1 MDTVKSIFRLS
12 YRIQGS
18 DAMKYKLILSDVDGT
33 LVDEKQNISENVL
46 AKINQYQD
54 QGGIFAIASGRIE
67 DSVKKYCEQLNINT
81 PCILYNGA
89 KIVDVLN
96 GKCIYEETLTCKQVE
111 TVFEML
117 PSYRVDVIIYSNNK
131 AYIKGRNDV
140 LDNYMK
146 KDGIQCI
153 EHATIRSIDPITKIL
168 LIGEGEILDDYEK
181 RLRSS
186 DMPMPYIV
194 RSEPTYLEV
203 LPCNTSKGEA
213 LIKLSEHMGIALDE
227 IVAVG
232 DNLNDMEMII
242 NAGVGVAVMNA
253 HPRLLE
259 VADYVT
265 ATNIDDGV
273 AKVITKVIESKL

>member
-1 MDTVKSIFRLS
+1 
-12 YRIQGS
+12 
-18 DAMKYKLILSDVDGT
+18 MKYKLIISDIDGT
-33 LVDEKQNISENVL
+33 LVDENQNISENVL

-54 QGGIFAIASGRIE
+54 KGGIFAIASGRIE
-67 DSVKKYCEQLNINT
+67 ESVKKYCEQLDINT

-96 GKCIYEETLTCKQVE
+96 DKCIYEEILTQEQIE

-117 PSYRVDVIIYSNNK
+117 QSCKVDVIIYSNNK
-131 AYIKGRNDV
+131 AYIKERNNV

-146 KDGIQCI
+146 KDGIACV
-153 EHATIRSIDPITKIL
+153 EYKDIRSIYPITKIL
-168 LIGEGEILDDYEK
+168 MIGEGDTLDNFEK
-181 RLRSS
+181 KLRLS
-186 DMPMPYIV
+186 DMSMPYIV

-213 LIKLSEHMGIALDE
+213 LMKLSEYMGIALDE

-232 DNLNDMEMII
+232 DNLNDIEMII

-253 HPRLLE
+253 HPQLIE

-273 AKVITKVIESKL
+273 AKVIDKVIESKL